1 MGMTEAMGRG
11 RKGNRI
17 NATGRNNTDR
27 FVRLSYRLLTSNA
40 YRSLSPNAR
49 SLLVELAMLYNGDNN
64 GSLYLGV
71 RDAAHRMGVAD
82 LTAASRAFDD
92 LKALGFVE
100 MTRDSH
106 FSVKAADGA
115 RARCWRLTWQPGPGR
130 KIATWDFMEREPE
143 PKMPARKRMERGQ
156 RALKA
161 YRKARSSNKFPVLD
175 CETTPPFEAQS
186 APNTVA
192 KSDTL
197 KQQNGGNPPAARIP
211 EFDTHLA
218 IPEGRER
225 NRAIYSWWQPDWS
238 MPLARLAY
246 AHTLAAD
253 PLAAPHPNR
262 SMAA

>member
-1 MGMTEAMGRG
+1 MAR
-11 RKGNRI
+11 RKNRNRV

-49 SLLVELAMLYNGDNN
+49 SLLVELGMLYNGDNN

-106 FSVKAADGA
+106 FSVKAAESA

-143 PKMPARKRMERGQ
+143 PKTPARKRMERGQ

-161 YRKARSSNKFPVLD
+161 YRTARSSNKFPVLD
-175 CETTPPFEAQS
+175 CGTTAPFEAE
-186 APNTVA
+186 NTPVPVA

-197 KQQNGGNPPAARIP
+197 NQRNGGNPPPARIP

-218 IPEGRER
+218 TPEGGER

-246 AHTLAAD
+246 AQTLAAN
-253 PLAAPHPNR
+253 PLAAPQPSR
-262 SMAA
+262 SIIA